1 MGEVALSLVCPVC
14 ATFKQYAD
22 FCMFNDQVNRK
33 HSRSLK
39 CALPAR
45 KSLFSE
51 TC

>member
-14 ATFKQYAD
+14 AIFKQYAD

-33 HSRSLK
+33 PSRSIK
-39 CALPAR
+39 SVLPAR

-51 TC
+51 TG